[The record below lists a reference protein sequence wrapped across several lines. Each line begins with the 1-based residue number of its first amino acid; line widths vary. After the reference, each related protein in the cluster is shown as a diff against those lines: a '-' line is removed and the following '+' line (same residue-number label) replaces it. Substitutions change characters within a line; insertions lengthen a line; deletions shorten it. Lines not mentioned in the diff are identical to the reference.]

1 MVLEEL
7 SRVWWYFIPAKW
19 IMSISL
25 SLSRDK
31 KTPMSSRRCIYNSA
45 RSQFSSPKKKT
56 LGQDRHEEVDRI
68 Q

>member
-1 MVLEEL
+1 M
-7 SRVWWYFIPAKW
+7 IPAKW
-19 IMSISL
+19 MVSVLS

-45 RSQFSSPKKKT
+45 RSRFSFPEKRT
-56 LGQDRHEEVDRI
+56 LEQDRHEEVDRI